1 MGIKWVVGNGEKV
14 RFWED
19 QWLGNTSLA
28 ILFWP
33 LYIINEQQGKS
44 ISEVWDGEELRLS
57 FRRSVSVRLMSLW
70 EELKATVESIVLND
84 EEDQILWTY
93 SSTRKYS
100 VQSLYAIINHRGVVL
115 VFIQSVWKLNIPPRV
130 QFFLWL
136 ISNNKVLTRDNLAK
150 KREVNDPTCLFCDE
164 KESIIHLFFHCCVAK
179 MSGSISHYG
188 LIDLLVLI
196 MNLLLPCGLLT
207 KNLGCVILFR
217 QQSFGCSGNYE
228 ILFAFRVYRGMG

>member
-1 MGIKWVVGNGEKV
+1 MQAAHMGIKWVVGNGEKV

-57 FRRSVSVRLMSLW
+57 FRRNVSVRLMSLW
-70 EELKATVESIVLND
+70 EELTTVVESIVLNN
-84 EEDQILWTY
+84 EKDQILWTY
-93 SSTRKYS
+93 SSTGKYS
-100 VQSLYAIINHRGVVL
+100 VQSLYAIINHRGVVP

-136 ISNNKVLTRDNLAK
+136 MSNNRVLTRDNLAK

-179 MSGSISHYG
+179 NVWEYISLWLNRSIG
-188 LIDLLVLI
+188 TD
-196 MNLLLPCGLLT
+196 
-207 KNLGCVILFR
+207 
-217 QQSFGCSGNYE
+217 YE
-228 ILFAFRVYRGMG
+228 SVASLWIANKKFRVCNIVSSAVIWVL